1 MLKKVLCVILMVFL
15 LAPPLRADTV
25 SMSFSNVPVGYLF
38 QNLGKLYGVSF
49 SISAAAAAKVVSV
62 EITDVEF
69 DKALE
74 IIAASAGVVVEQSGK
89 GIYVVRAFGEDTEG
103 VSQEEKKRKEQEAR
117 LQGAVMESVTTK
129 FVGAK
134 EVQEALEKIFGEDF
148 KSLVSVSQLA
158 GEDEKTINYNS
169 VVIYASSPEILKTV
183 KEVIA
188 QIDRP
193 KPMVEME
200 ALFVELTMNENEDLG
215 VNWNMMTNPL
225 KFQEEA
231 PAQNPENDPMK
242 YYTTRFG
249 QFWRISPW
257 EAEATL
263 TALQGTGRG
272 RVLANPKVRVM
283 SGRKAT
289 FISETQ
295 MPILTKDGDG
305 EINTEW
311 KNVGISLEMLPVVL
325 DDGSIYITV
334 TPRASS
340 IVGEQRLGDVTAP
353 IISERRV
360 ETEMLLSPQE
370 TIVIGGLI
378 NDRDIKSLSKVPILG
393 DIPLF
398 GELFKSTN
406 TETERSTVIVFLRPS
421 IVELYSGSGL
431 PEELSKKYEDLT
443 VDIKPIAKTPEKT
456 SEKDIDKLI
465 AQITDSKDVINT
477 AAEESSSEVK
487 DVSQDVKEIVKE
499 AAEIVPEENAKPK
512 KTPRSEEEYQKKWQA
527 MVESL
532 KKSEETEEPANSEE
546 VKSEKTVTEETK
558 STEELKETKSPE
570 PEKKEDKT
578 EDKEENKAE
587 DKEEN
592 KVEES
597 VWVPPLK

>member
-1 MLKKVLCVILMVFL
+1 MPPHRMVKILKKTLCIFLMIFL
-15 LAPPLRADTV
+15 LISPLYADTV

-74 IIAASAGVVVEQSGK
+74 IIAASAGVTVTESGK
-89 GIYVVRAFGEDTEG
+89 GIYIVRAFGEDTEG
-103 VSQEEKKRKEQEAR
+103 VSQEEKKRKEQEKR
-117 LQGAVMESVTTK
+117 LQGAVMESITTK

-134 EVQEALEKIFGEDF
+134 EVQEALEDIFDEDF

-158 GEDEKTINYNS
+158 GDDEKEINYNS
-169 VVIYASSPEILKTV
+169 LVIYASSPEILKTV
-183 KEVIA
+183 KEVVA

-200 ALFVELTMNENEDLG
+200 ALFVELTMNENKDIG
-215 VNWNMMTNPL
+215 ANWDVMTSPL

-242 YYTTRFG
+242 YFTSRFG

-257 EAEATL
+257 EAEATID
-263 TALQGTGRG
+263 ALQGTGRG

-325 DDGSIYITV
+325 DDGTIHITV

-340 IVGEQRLGDVTAP
+340 IVGEQRLGDVSAP

-360 ETEMLLSPQE
+360 ETEMLLHPEE

-378 NDRDIKSLSKVPILG
+378 NDRDIKSMSKVPILG
-393 DIPLF
+393 DVPLF
-398 GELFKSTN
+398 GELFKSTK
-406 TETERSTVIVFLRPS
+406 TETERSTVVVFLRPS
-421 IVELYSGSGL
+421 IVELYSGPGL
-431 PEELSKKYEDLT
+431 PEGLVKKYDELT
-443 VDIKPIAKTPEKT
+443 VNIKPITSTPRAENT
-456 SEKDIDKLI
+456 IDALI
-465 AQITDSKDVINT
+465 SQTTQESGQPTVEEEI
-477 AAEESSSEVK
+477 AEE
-487 DVSQDVKEIVKE
+487 
-499 AAEIVPEENAKPK
+499 AESKMLPEES
-512 KTPRSEEEYQKKWQA
+512 TGQRRSEEEYEKKWQDL
-527 MVESL
+527 VKSI
-532 KKSEETEEPANSEE
+532 KKSEETKAPEKEE
-546 VKSEKTVTEETK
+546 VKPEEPKKEVKPEEPKTPEE
-558 STEELKETKSPE
+558 PE
-570 PEKKEDKT
+570 PEVEKPKPEKSKP
-578 EDKEENKAE
+578 EKPEPEEP
-587 DKEEN
+587 
-592 KVEES
+592 

>member
-1 MLKKVLCVILMVFL
+1 MPPHRMVKILKKVLCILLMVFL
-15 LAPPLRADTV
+15 LSPPLYADTV
-25 SMSFSNVPVGYLF
+25 SMSFTNVPVGYLF

-49 SISAAAAAKVVSV
+49 SISAAAASRVVSV

-74 IIAASAGVVVEQSGK
+74 IISASAGVVVEEAGK
-89 GIYVVRAFGEDTEG
+89 GIYIVRAFGEDTEG
-103 VSQEEKKRKEQEAR
+103 VSQEEKKRKEQEKR
-117 LQGAVMESVTTK
+117 LQGAVMESLTTK

-134 EVQEALEKIFGEDF
+134 EVQEALEDIFDADF

-158 GEDEKTINYNS
+158 GDNEDEVNYNS
-169 VVIYASSPEILKTV
+169 IVIYASSKEILETV
-183 KEVIA
+183 KGVVA

-193 KPMVEME
+193 KPMVEIE
-200 ALFVELTMNENEDLG
+200 ALFIELTSNDNK
-215 VNWNMMTNPL
+215 MMGADWTVMKEPL
-225 KFQEEA
+225 QFQEEA

-257 EAEATL
+257 EAEATIS
-263 TALQGTGRG
+263 AMQGTGTG

-289 FISETQ
+289 FVSETQ

-325 DDGSIYITV
+325 DDGEIHITV

-340 IVGEQRLGDVTAP
+340 IVGEKRLGDVSAP

-360 ETEMLLSPQE
+360 ETQMLLHPME

-378 NDRDIKSLSKVPILG
+378 NDRDIKNMSKVPILG

-398 GELFKSTN
+398 GELFKSTTN
-406 TETERSTVIVFLRPS
+406 ETERSTVIVFLRPT
-421 IVELYSGSGL
+421 IVEPYSGSGL
-431 PEELSKKYEDLT
+431 PADLADKYKELT
-443 VDIKPIAKTPEKT
+443 VDIKPIQKKPEAPKEPETLKEPEAPEEPEVLEEPET
-456 SEKDIDKLI
+456 SE
-465 AQITDSKDVINT
+465 
-477 AAEESSSEVK
+477 E
-487 DVSQDVKEIVKE
+487 
-499 AAEIVPEENAKPK
+499 PAKAPR
-512 KTPRSEEEYQKKWQA
+512 RSEEEYESKWNA
-527 MVESL
+527 LVESL
-532 KKSEETEEPANSEE
+532 KKTEP
-546 VKSEKTVTEETK
+546 K
-558 STEELKETKSPE
+558 E
-570 PEKKEDKT
+570 PEKPEEKPKEPEEKQ
-578 EDKEENKAE
+578 EVKPEKPKEPEAKPGPEA
-587 DKEEN
+587 KPEEP
-592 KVEES
+592 

>member
-1 MLKKVLCVILMVFL
+1 MLPHRMVKILKKVLCVILMVFL

-117 LQGAVMESVTTK
+117 LQGAVMESITTK

-134 EVQEALEKIFGEDF
+134 EVQEALENVFGEEF

-158 GEDEKTINYNS
+158 GDDEKEINYNS
-169 VVIYASSPEILKTV
+169 LVIYASSPEILKTV

-215 VNWNMMTNPL
+215 ANWNIMTEPL

-263 TALQGTGRG
+263 TALHGTGRG

-289 FISETQ
+289 FVSETQ

-360 ETEMLLSPQE
+360 ETQMILSPKE

-378 NDRDIKSLSKVPILG
+378 NDRDIKSMSKVPILG

-431 PEELSKKYEDLT
+431 PERLSKKYEDLT
-443 VDIKPIAKTPEKT
+443 VDIKPVTKAPEKKT
-456 SEKDIDKLI
+456 DIDTLI
-465 AQITDSKDVINT
+465 AQIISTDSEDVAPQ
-477 AAEESSSEVK
+477 AASEVTTSE
-487 DVSQDVKEIVKE
+487 VENTIQTEKETVE
-499 AAEIVPEENAKPK
+499 ATTEEPAKPK
-512 KTPRSEEEYQKKWQA
+512 KAPRSEEEYQKKWQA

-532 KKSEETEEPANSEE
+532 KKSEEAKEPANSEE
-546 VKSEKTVTEETK
+546 AKSEEDKEVGSEEAKPTET
-558 STEELKETKSPE
+558 P
-570 PEKKEDKT
+570 KEDKPSEPK
-578 EDKEENKAE
+578 EDKPEEPA
-587 DKEEN
+587 
-592 KVEES
+592 
-597 VWVPPLK
+597 WVPPLK

>member
-1 MLKKVLCVILMVFL
+1 MVKILKKVLCVILMVFL

-117 LQGAVMESVTTK
+117 LQGAVMESITTK

-134 EVQEALEKIFGEDF
+134 EVQEALENVFGEEF

-158 GEDEKTINYNS
+158 GDDEKEINYNS
-169 VVIYASSPEILKTV
+169 LVIYASSPEILKTV

-215 VNWNMMTNPL
+215 ANWNIMTEPL

-263 TALQGTGRG
+263 TALHGTGRG

-289 FISETQ
+289 FVSETQ

-360 ETEMLLSPQE
+360 ETQMILSPKE

-378 NDRDIKSLSKVPILG
+378 NDRDIKSMSKVPILG

-431 PEELSKKYEDLT
+431 PERLSKKYEDLT
-443 VDIKPIAKTPEKT
+443 VDIKPVTKAPEKKT
-456 SEKDIDKLI
+456 DIDTLI
-465 AQITDSKDVINT
+465 AQIISTDSEDVAPQ
-477 AAEESSSEVK
+477 AASEVTTSE
-487 DVSQDVKEIVKE
+487 VENTIQTEKETVE
-499 AAEIVPEENAKPK
+499 ATTEEPAKPK
-512 KTPRSEEEYQKKWQA
+512 KAPRSEEEYQKKWQA

-532 KKSEETEEPANSEE
+532 KKSEEAKEPANSEE
-546 VKSEKTVTEETK
+546 AKSEEDKEVGSEEAKPTET
-558 STEELKETKSPE
+558 P
-570 PEKKEDKT
+570 KEDKPSEPK
-578 EDKEENKAE
+578 EDKPEEPA
-587 DKEEN
+587 
-592 KVEES
+592 
-597 VWVPPLK
+597 WVPPLK

>member
-1 MLKKVLCVILMVFL
+1 MLPHRMVKILKKVLCVILMVFL

-117 LQGAVMESVTTK
+117 LQGAVMESITTK

-134 EVQEALEKIFGEDF
+134 EVQEALENVFGEEF

-158 GEDEKTINYNS
+158 GDDEKEINYNS
-169 VVIYASSPEILKTV
+169 LVIYASSPEILKTV

-200 ALFVELTMNENEDLG
+200 ALFVELTMNENEYLG
-215 VNWNMMTNPL
+215 ANWNIMTEPL

-263 TALQGTGRG
+263 TALHGTGRG

-289 FISETQ
+289 FVSETQ

-360 ETEMLLSPQE
+360 ETQMILSPKE

-378 NDRDIKSLSKVPILG
+378 NDRDIKSMSKVPILG

-431 PEELSKKYEDLT
+431 PERLSKKYEDLT
-443 VDIKPIAKTPEKT
+443 VDIKPVTKAPEKKT
-456 SEKDIDKLI
+456 DIDTLI
-465 AQITDSKDVINT
+465 AQIISTDSEDVAPQ
-477 AAEESSSEVK
+477 AASEVTTSE
-487 DVSQDVKEIVKE
+487 VENTIQTEKETVE
-499 AAEIVPEENAKPK
+499 ATTEEPAKPK
-512 KTPRSEEEYQKKWQA
+512 KAPRSEEEYQKKWQA

-532 KKSEETEEPANSEE
+532 KKSEEAKEPANSEE
-546 VKSEKTVTEETK
+546 AKSEEDKEVGSEEAKPTET
-558 STEELKETKSPE
+558 P
-570 PEKKEDKT
+570 KEDKPSEPK
-578 EDKEENKAE
+578 EDKPEEPA
-587 DKEEN
+587 
-592 KVEES
+592 
-597 VWVPPLK
+597 WVPPLK

>member
-1 MLKKVLCVILMVFL
+1 MVKVLKKTLCIFLMIFFL
-15 LAPPLRADTV
+15 ATPLYADTV

-49 SISAAAAAKVVSV
+49 SISSAAAARVVSV

-74 IIAASAGVVVEQSGK
+74 IIAASAGVTVTESGK
-89 GIYVVRAFGEDTEG
+89 GVYIVRALGEETEG
-103 VSQEEKKRKEQEAR
+103 VSQEEKKRKEQEKR

-134 EVQEALEKIFGEDF
+134 EVQEALEEIFDEDF

-158 GEDEKTINYNS
+158 GDDEKEINYNS
-169 VVIYASSPEILKTV
+169 IVIYASSPEILATV
-183 KEVIA
+183 KDVIA
-188 QIDRP
+188 QIDRQ

-200 ALFVELTMNENEDLG
+200 ALFIELTMNDNKDIG
-215 VNWNMMTNPL
+215 ANWDVMTNPL

-231 PAQNPENDPMK
+231 PAQNPDNDPMK
-242 YYTTRFG
+242 YFTSRFG

-257 EAEATL
+257 EAEATID
-263 TALQGTGRG
+263 ALHGTGSG

-289 FISETQ
+289 FVSETQ
-295 MPILTKDGDG
+295 MPIMTKDGDG

-325 DDGSIYITV
+325 DDGEIHITV

-340 IVGEQRLGDVTAP
+340 IVGEKRLGEVSAP

-360 ETEMLLSPQE
+360 ETEMLLHPEE

-378 NDRDIKSLSKVPILG
+378 NDRDIKSMSKVPVLG

-406 TETERSTVIVFLRPS
+406 TETERSTVVVFLRPT
-421 IVELYSGSGL
+421 IVEPYSGPGMPAGL
-431 PEELSKKYEDLT
+431 AKKYDDLT
-443 VDIKPIAKTPEKT
+443 VDIKPIPASENILVENDNSLTESAETSQKTR
-456 SEKDIDKLI
+456 
-465 AQITDSKDVINT
+465 
-477 AAEESSSEVK
+477 
-487 DVSQDVKEIVKE
+487 
-499 AAEIVPEENAKPK
+499 
-512 KTPRSEEEYQKKWQA
+512 TPRSDEEYERKWQE

-532 KKSEETEEPANSEE
+532 EKKASKE
-546 VKSEKTVTEETK
+546 SEKA
-558 STEELKETKSPE
+558 
-570 PEKKEDKT
+570 PEKKLEV
-578 EDKEENKAE
+578 KEEKKT
-587 DKEEN
+587 KEPEAA
-592 KVEES
+592 KEPEETNIE
-597 VWVPPLK
+597 VPDETPGKGFHDQWIPPLK